1 MYAVAWYSAALGGP
15 LAASIVINIALLA
28 FSILRYVADRDI
40 LRYLSLKQVWRG
52 VRLFRTVT
60 WLDLVAAAVFVSA
73 NAVAMSYDIR
83 DTPGFIRRSGVLSV
97 VNMVPLFL
105 GTRMNVIAS
114 GCGLSLP
121 AYIAAHRWLGTMAI
135 LQGLT
140 HAAVSL
146 ATKTQGGFEEL
157 SGKAGIVIA
166 SLLVAIPLTS
176 LIRRRA
182 YETFAFVHF
191 ALAACAAVFV
201 YLHTPSSHVLAS
213 PRRYLIAAAGCLG
226 LTWTV
231 RLGLAVYRNVRL
243 GAPASRATVHTIAF
257 ELDESNIPL
266 EDAVHIHVRLSRPW
280 NVRAGQY
287 IYLTVPWAG
296 GASVAQSHPFYIAWW
311 YRVNDDNYIVLIA
324 QRRRGFTERIFR
336 IRDIRRNSG
345 PGARALVDGPYGK
358 EMSLEAYNNVL
369 LFATGIGIAGQLSH
383 VAQLLRGYYDCGV
396 KTKRVTLFW
405 QVDSEIQLG
414 WVADRMQQLLEQD
427 EKSQILHINLFVV
440 GGFLSQDAGTTGF
453 VNRGKRIVVM
463 YKAMDAAYLTD
474 VELGRHGGR
483 TVVSLCADAKT
494 VDRVRGLVRRRGDA
508 KVHVKCLEFCPETV
522 RHPGSLPA

>member
-1 MYAVAWYSAALGGP
+1 MDAVAWYSVAVGGP
-15 LAASIVINIALLA
+15 LAASIVINIALLT
-28 FSILRYVADRDI
+28 FSILGYVADRDI
-40 LRYLSLKQVWRG
+40 LRFLSLKQVCRG
-52 VRLFRTVT
+52 VRLWRTVT
-60 WLDLVAAAVFVSA
+60 WLDLIAAAVFVTA
-73 NAVAMSYDIR
+73 NAVAMSYDVR
-83 DTPGFIRRSGVLSV
+83 DTTGFIRRSGVLSV
-97 VNMVPLFL
+97 VNMAPLFL

-114 GCGLSLP
+114 GCGLSLS
-121 AYIAAHRWLGTMAI
+121 AYIDTHRWLGIIAI

-146 ATKTQGGFEEL
+146 ATQAQGGFEKL
-157 SGKAGIVIA
+157 SDKAGIVV
-166 SLLVAIPLTS
+166 SDMLVAIPLTS

-182 YETFAFVHF
+182 YETFAAAHF
-191 ALAACAAVFV
+191 ALAVCAAVFV

-231 RLGLAVYRNVRL
+231 RLGLLVYRNVRL
-243 GAPASRATVHTIAF
+243 GTPSSRAAVRTIAF
-257 ELDESNIPL
+257 ELDDSSIPL

-296 GASVAQSHPFYIAWW
+296 GASVTQSHPFYIAWW
-311 YRVNDDNYIVLIA
+311 YRVDDDNYIVLIA
-324 QRRRGFTERIFR
+324 QRRHGFTERIFR
-336 IRDIRRNSG
+336 IRDARRNGSA
-345 PGARALVDGPYGK
+345 GALALVDGPYGK
-358 EMSLEAYNNVL
+358 EMGLDAYDNVL
-369 LFATGIGIAGQLSH
+369 LFATGIGIAGHLSH
-383 VAQLLRGYYDCGV
+383 VAQLLRGYCDCGV

-427 EKSQILHINLFVV
+427 EKSQILHIYLFVV
-440 GGFLSQDAGTTGF
+440 GGFLSQDAEMTGF
-453 VNRGKRIVVM
+453 VNRGKRIVVT

-483 TVVSLCADAKT
+483 TVVSMCANALM
-494 VDRVRGLVRRRGDA
+494 VDQVRGLVRRRGDA
-508 KVHVKCLEFCPETV
+508 KVHVKCLDFCP
-522 RHPGSLPA
+522 PGTARPAGS